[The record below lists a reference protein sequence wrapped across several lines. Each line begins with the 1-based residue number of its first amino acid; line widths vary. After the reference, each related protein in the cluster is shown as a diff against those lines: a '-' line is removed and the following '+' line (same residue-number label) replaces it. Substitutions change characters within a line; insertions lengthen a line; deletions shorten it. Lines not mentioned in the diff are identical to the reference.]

1 MIYHLYSSYVL
12 NFNKTIKRNNL
23 DLRVMRRKRIEVWKD
38 NSIAVFKRK
47 YCYLDLNGFR
57 LGMIYKLSTE

>member
-12 NFNKTIKRNNL
+12 NFNKVIKINNL

-38 NSIAVFKRK
+38 TLKQ
-47 YCYLDLNGFR
+47 YLSVNTV
-57 LGMIYKLSTE
+57 I